1 MKKDT
6 IRKMIIVIDVVAA
19 IIYGLRLIAGDFE
32 VDSPLITIILSSAI
46 VLYGTRK

>member
-46 VLYGTRK
+46 VLYSTRK